1 MAEFKDRL
9 KELRLA
15 NGLSQQELADSLQV
29 HAMTISGY
37 ERGIRRPDFDTL
49 DELADKLNADMD
61 YLLGVSDENH
71 GYPVHVE
78 AHNPHDEMI
87 KAGARAMAYFKGITN
102 LQQRMIDAY
111 DRASEKDQAAVRLIL
126 GIDDGDR

>member
-9 KELRLA
+9 KELRHA

-71 GYPVHVE
+71 GYPVHIE
-78 AHNPHDEMI
+78 IQNPHDEMI
-87 KAGARAMAYFKGITN
+87 KAEKRMLTYFQGTTSWQKQLIE
-102 LQQRMIDAY
+102 AY
-111 DRASEKDQAAVRLIL
+111 DKAPEKDQAAVRLIL
-126 GIDDGDR
+126 GLDDGDR